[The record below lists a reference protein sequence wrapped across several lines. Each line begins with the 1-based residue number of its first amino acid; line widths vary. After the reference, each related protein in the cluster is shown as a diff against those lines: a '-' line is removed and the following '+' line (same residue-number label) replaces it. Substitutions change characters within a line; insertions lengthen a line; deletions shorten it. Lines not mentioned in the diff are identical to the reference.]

1 MYNAHGA
8 AVRVLL
14 VLLLLAAPVHAQ
26 EPVVRWADW
35 ASWGT
40 AAANPTIA
48 VVRAARSESPKCRL
62 AQLALSEAVGNGAT
76 FAVKHLVA
84 SPRPCLGCAPDGMPS
99 GHTANSAIGFSRHW
113 QLGLAFT
120 LGTAALRTDANRHTK
135 EQVFWGAV
143 LGFTGEAAG
152 HLLKCQH

>member
-1 MYNAHGA
+1 MCNRA
-8 AVRVLL
+8 ACVVLAL
-14 VLLLLAAPVHAQ
+14 VFFAPIVHAQ
-26 EPVVRWADW
+26 PPPVAPIPDW
-35 ASWGT
+35 ASYGT
-40 AAANPTIA
+40 AIVNPSIAAVQA
-48 VVRAARSESPKCRL
+48 WRATDRPCRFG
-62 AQLALSEAVGNGAT
+62 QLAISEVVVNTAALT
-76 FAVKHLVA
+76 LKHFIV
-84 SPRPCLGCAPDGMPS
+84 SPRPCLGCPPDGMPS

>member
-99 GHTANSAIGFSRHW
+99 GHTMNSTIGYTGWRYGMAFSFATG
-113 QLGLAFT
+113 QL
-120 LGTAALRTDANRHTK
+120 RQDAHRHTLP
-135 EQVFWGAV
+135 QVLAGLGIGIGAE
-143 LGFTGEAAG
+143 FAG
-152 HLLKCQH
+152 RLVKCQ